1 MFTKAVGIDLGTA
14 NILIYVK
21 GEGVVLDEPA
31 VVSIDAH
38 TKKCLAVGT
47 EAKMMLGRTPGR
59 IHAIRPLK
67 DGVIADFEVTE
78 MMLEYFMKKLKVKG
92 IFSRPN
98 VLICC
103 PSNITSVERKAISDA
118 AYRTGAKRVFIEEEP
133 KVAAVGAKLDISK
146 PTGSMVLDIGGGTTD
161 VAILSL
167 GDIVTST
174 SLKIAG
180 DVLDSDLIKYVK
192 ETYKLLIG
200 DTTAERIKTQI
211 GTAFIEPG
219 VEDEEIEVSGRDL
232 ITGLPNTI
240 TIKASETEFAM
251 RESLEAIVRA
261 CRSVLEQT
269 PPELS
274 ADIIVRG
281 IVLTGGGALLKGLDR
296 LIAES
301 LNTPVYVAENAL
313 TAVAEGTGIMLEN
326 LDYVR

>member
-1 MFTKAVGIDLGTA
+1 MFNKSVGIDLGTA
-14 NILIYVK
+14 NVLIYIK
-21 GEGVVLDEPA
+21 GEGVVLDEPS

-59 IHAIRPLK
+59 IIAVRPMK
-67 DGVIADFEVTE
+67 DGVIADFEITE
-78 MMLEYFMKKLKVKG
+78 MMLDFFIKKLKIKG
-92 IFSRPN
+92 MFSRPN
-98 VLICC
+98 ILICC
-103 PSNITSVERKAISDA
+103 PSNITSVERNAISDA
-118 AYRTGAKRVFIEEEP
+118 AYRIGAKHVFIEEEP
-133 KVAAVGAKLDISK
+133 KVAAIGAKLDISQ

-174 SLKIAG
+174 SLKVAG
-180 DVLDSDLIKYVK
+180 TKLDADIIKYVK

-200 DTTAERIKTQI
+200 DRTAEDIKVQI
-211 GTAFIEPG
+211 GTAYMEPG
-219 VEDEEIEVSGRDL
+219 SEDLSMEVSGRDL
-232 ITGLPNTI
+232 VTGLPNTI
-240 TIKASETEFAM
+240 SIKASETEGAM
-251 RESLEAIVRA
+251 RDSLKDIVRA

-281 IVLTGGGALLKGLDR
+281 IVLTGGGALLRGIDR
-296 LIAES
+296 LISEE

-313 TAVAEGTGIMLEN
+313 TCVAEGTGIMLEN
-326 LDYVR
+326 LDYML

>member
-1 MFTKAVGIDLGTA
+1 MFTKSVGIDLGTA
-14 NILIYVK
+14 NVLIFVK

-38 TKKCLAVGT
+38 SKKCLAVGT
-47 EAKMMLGRTPGR
+47 EAKQMLGRTPGR
-59 IHAIRPLK
+59 INAIRPLK

-78 MMLEYFMKKLKVKG
+78 MMLQHFMKKLKVKG

-180 DVLDSDLIKYVK
+180 DVLDADIIKYVK
-192 ETYKLLIG
+192 DTYKLLIG
-200 DTTAERIKTQI
+200 ETTAERIKTEI
-211 GTAFIEPG
+211 GTAFIEEG
-219 VEDEEIEVSGRDL
+219 VEDIEIEVSGRDL
-232 ITGLPNTI
+232 ITGLPNSI

-251 RESLEAIVRA
+251 RESLASIVRA

-281 IVLTGGGALLKGLDR
+281 IVLTGGGALLKGIDR
-296 LIAES
+296 LISES

-313 TAVAEGTGIMLEN
+313 TAVAEGTGMMLEN
-326 LDYVR
+326 LDYVQ